1 MPGVLRAPHRGSP
14 AIACDPSDGSSPA
27 GADSQG
33 KGNIVI
39 TALFIALVVI
49 ALAAGFIL
57 NRDDTRLRP

>member
-1 MPGVLRAPHRGSP
+1 MVPHAALPVPEVRR
-14 AIACDPSDGSSPA
+14 IM
-27 GADSQG
+27 
-33 KGNIVI
+33 I

>member
-1 MPGVLRAPHRGSP
+1 VPEVRRIM
-14 AIACDPSDGSSPA
+14 
-27 GADSQG
+27 
-33 KGNIVI
+33 I